1 MHRVGLIAPYDGIIN
16 IAREIA
22 NEQSLEFEMVFGEL
36 NDGVLKAR
44 EFSKRGINVI
54 ISRGGTAK
62 VIDEEVSIEVVEIK
76 MTGYNLLRSLKM
88 TDGSNKKIGV
98 IGYKNVIEGMRSIAE
113 ILDLEIEYIEIENEI
128 QIDSKIQYA
137 RDLGVEIVL
146 GDTLAARK
154 ATEKGLN
161 SILIKSGREA
171 IQNAIEEA
179 IKLCSAIE
187 SEKIKKRRYK
197 TIFESI
203 VEGVIAIDKIGN
215 VILFNSAA
223 RKIFNQ
229 NENDIIGK
237 HIKRIIP
244 ESRIEEYLCNEIQEN
259 DSLEKFGKFDLVV
272 NRMPVIIDGEIS
284 GVVATFRDI
293 TRILE
298 LEQKIRYEIL
308 NKGFHAKNNFDDI
321 ITNNE
326 SFIKTLNE
334 AKEFARTD
342 STILIYGESGTG
354 KEILSQSIHNES
366 QRKEGPFV
374 AINCAALPSDL
385 LQSELFGY
393 ASGAFTGARKNGKK
407 GLFELS
413 HTGTI
418 FLDEISEMGLDIQA
432 RILRVVQEKE
442 IMRIGDDRIIP
453 VDVRILAA
461 SNRDL
466 WGLVQN
472 NEFRRDLFYRINVL
486 NIDLPSLSERK
497 EDILLLSQIII
508 RKLCHKF
515 NKNNIT
521 LSEKDNQLLLDYDW
535 PGNIRELQNI
545 LERFVITSNLVLKK
559 NFVVKNNY
567 SIENEFFEGDLD
579 QIERKVVMKIFED
592 TGYNK
597 SLTAKKLGITR
608 VTLNRIINV

>member
-1 MHRVGLIAPYDGIIN
+1 MYRIGLIAPYDGIIN

-22 NEQSLEFEMVFGEL
+22 NEQSLEFEMVFAEL
-36 NDGVLKAR
+36 NDGVLKAK

-62 VIDEEVSIEVVEIK
+62 VINEEANVEVVEIK
-76 MTGYNLLRSLKM
+76 MTGFDLLRSLKM
-88 TDGSNKKIGV
+88 TGSSSKKIGV

-128 QIDSKIQYA
+128 QIENKIQYA

-146 GDTLAARK
+146 GDTLAVRK
-154 ATEKGLN
+154 ATENGLD

-179 IKLCSAIE
+179 IQLCSAIE

-203 VEGVIAIDKIGN
+203 VEGVVAVDNKGN

-229 NENDIIGK
+229 NENGVIGK
-237 HIKRIIP
+237 HIKEIIP
-244 ESRIEEYLCNEIQEN
+244 ESRIEEYLCRELQEN

-308 NKGFHAKNNFDDI
+308 NKGFYAKNKFDDI

-326 SFIKTLNE
+326 SFIKTINE
-334 AKEFARTD
+334 SKEFARTD
-342 STILIYGESGTG
+342 STILIYGKSGTG

-393 ASGAFTGARKNGKK
+393 AGGAFTGARKNGKK
-407 GLFELS
+407 GLFELA

-418 FLDEISEMGLDIQA
+418 FLDEISEMGLDVQA

-453 VDVRILAA
+453 VDVRVIAA

-466 WGLVQN
+466 WELVQN

-497 EDILLLSQIII
+497 EDILLLSHTIIQ
-508 RKLCHKF
+508 KLCHKF

-521 LSEKDNQLLLDYDW
+521 LSEEDNQLLLNYDW

-545 LERFVITSNLVLKK
+545 LERYVITSNLVIKK
-559 NFVVKNNY
+559 HFEVKNNY
-567 SIENEFFEGDLD
+567 SIDNEFFEGDLD

-608 VTLNRIINV
+608 VTLNRIVNV